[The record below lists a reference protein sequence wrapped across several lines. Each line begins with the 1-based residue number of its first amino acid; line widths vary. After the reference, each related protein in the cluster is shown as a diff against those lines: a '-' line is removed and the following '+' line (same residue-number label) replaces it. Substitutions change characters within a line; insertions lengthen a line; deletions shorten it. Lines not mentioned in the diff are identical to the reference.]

1 MLKDVIEERNES
13 LYSISK
19 NTGIPYSTLCDVMS
33 GKTNMENMRCGT
45 LNRLAKYFELS
56 MDYLYGNN
64 NNANKAYIFNE
75 GRYIHL
81 IVLNEEIT
89 YMGPKNLVSFK
100 HINKKQENVL
110 YIDTYFTDEEG
121 KIYVEEDYVD
131 LEGLAIE
138 YNNPKISEMDYIIG
152 KPNGSRKMKTID
164 DAILVSDNLAIS
176 VKDSSSDD
184 ILIEVTNVARSS
196 QRLVIRLKDYALIET
211 NMSKALQKR
220 AIDAVKRNRELIDM
234 EIEERRYA

>member
-75 GRYIHL
+75 ERYIHL

-138 YNNPKISEMDYIIG
+138 YNNPQITEMDYIIG